1 MENLRDYRIRK
12 FNDENDGTGMIISV
26 IRETTIENICN
37 ISNDLKKYNPNS
49 IFVIE
54 RIQEN
59 NKQD

>member
-12 FNDENDGTGMIISV
+12 FNDENDEAGMIISV

-37 ISNDLKKYNPNS
+37 ISNDLKKHNPNS